1 MIIITLP
8 LVRFLF
14 VMKDREI
21 MRFYHISPNFLVSI
35 SEATVKSI
43 FTVSFTDGR
52 NRAQCLKMVV
62 AVIVIVC
69 AVK

>member
-43 FTVSFTDGR
+43 LLLASQMEETERSV
-52 NRAQCLKMVV
+52 
-62 AVIVIVC
+62 
-69 AVK
+69 

>member
-35 SEATVKSI
+35 SDKSI